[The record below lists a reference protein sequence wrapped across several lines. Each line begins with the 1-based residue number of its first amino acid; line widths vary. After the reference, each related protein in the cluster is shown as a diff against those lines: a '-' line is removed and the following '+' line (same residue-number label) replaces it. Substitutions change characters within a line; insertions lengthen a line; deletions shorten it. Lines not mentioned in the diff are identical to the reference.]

1 MKLIELHN
9 FGDDGFQH
17 TERGTPSPCIGE
29 VVIKVHAASLNFRDF
44 MIAKGLYNPNIELP
58 LVPLSDGAGEVV
70 SVGNDVT
77 EFNVGDRVMSVFWQD
92 WNENNSNRMV
102 STGSDAGGVLT
113 EYAVLPKEAI
123 LPIPEYMTYQ
133 EASTI
138 PCAAVTAWTC
148 IKAANI
154 GSGDSVLLLG
164 TGGVS
169 ILALQILKAM
179 DANVIITS
187 SSNEKLERAKELGA
201 DHTINY
207 NENPEWGSEA
217 FSLSNGGVNLVIEI
231 GGESTFPQTL
241 NALRI
246 GGHISVIGALG
257 GINVE
262 LNLMQM
268 VFKNVHVHGIT
279 VGSREDHMELN
290 NFMEKHEIHPVI
302 GKTVGIDNAI
312 DEIYGMSSGS
322 HFGKIVIDISD
333 GS

>member
-302 GKTVGIDNAI
+302 GKTVGIDKVIN
-312 DEIYGMSSGS
+312 EIYGMSSGS

>member
-133 EASTI
+133 EASTM

-302 GKTVGIDNAI
+302 GKTVGIDKVIN
-312 DEIYGMSSGS
+312 EIYGMSSGS

>member
-1 MKLIELHN
+1 
-9 FGDDGFQH
+9 
-17 TERGTPSPCIGE
+17 
-29 VVIKVHAASLNFRDF
+29 
-44 MIAKGLYNPNIELP
+44 MIAKGLYTPNIELP

-113 EYAVLPKEAI
+113 EYAVLPKEAV

-231 GGESTFPQTL
+231 GGESTFPQTI
-241 NALRI
+241 NALTI

-312 DEIYGMSSGS
+312 NEIYGMSSGS

-333 GS
+333 D

>member
-302 GKTVGIDNAI
+302 GKTVGIDNVI
-312 DEIYGMSSGS
+312 NEIYGMSSGS

>member
-1 MKLIELHN
+1 MKLIDLHN
-9 FGDDGFQH
+9 FGDDGFQK
-17 TERGTPSPCIGE
+17 TERGMPSPCIGE

-58 LVPLSDGAGEVV
+58 LVPLSDGAGEIV

-169 ILALQILKAM
+169 L
-179 DANVIITS
+179 
-187 SSNEKLERAKELGA
+187 
-201 DHTINY
+201 
-207 NENPEWGSEA
+207 
-217 FSLSNGGVNLVIEI
+217 SLI
-231 GGESTFPQTL
+231 
-241 NALRI
+241 
-246 GGHISVIGALG
+246 HIS
-257 GINVE
+257 E
-262 LNLMQM
+262 P
-268 VFKNVHVHGIT
+268 T
-279 VGSREDHMELN
+279 R
-290 NFMEKHEIHPVI
+290 P
-302 GKTVGIDNAI
+302 
-312 DEIYGMSSGS
+312 Y
-322 HFGKIVIDISD
+322 
-333 GS
+333 

>member
-77 EFNVGDRVMSVFWQD
+77 EFNVGDRVMSIFWQD
-92 WNENNSNRMV
+92 WNENNSSRMV
-102 STGSDAGGVLT
+102 STGSDAGGVLS

-207 NENPEWGSEA
+207 NENPDWGSEA

-231 GGESTFPQTL
+231 GGESTFPQTI
-241 NALRI
+241 NALTI

-333 GS
+333 D

>member
-148 IKAANI
+148 INAANI

-257 GINVE
+257 GINVQ

-302 GKTVGIDNAI
+302 GKTVGIDEAI
-312 DEIYGMSSGS
+312 NEIYGMSSGS

>member
-302 GKTVGIDNAI
+302 GKTVGMDKAI
-312 DEIYGMSSGS
+312 NEISGMSSGS
-322 HFGKIVIDISD
+322 HIGKIVIDIS
-333 GS
+333 S

>member
-9 FGDDGFQH
+9 FDDDGFQQ

-92 WNENNSNRMV
+92 WNQNNSSRMI

-138 PCAAVTAWTC
+138 PCAAVTAWAC

-241 NALRI
+241 NALKI

-290 NFMEKHEIHPVI
+290 NFLEKHEIHPVI
-302 GKTVGIDNAI
+302 GKTVGIDKAI
-312 DEIYGMSSGS
+312 DEIYGMPSGS

-333 GS
+333 D

>member
-9 FGDDGFQH
+9 FDDDGFQQ

-92 WNENNSNRMV
+92 WNQNNSNRMI

-138 PCAAVTAWTC
+138 PCAAVTAWAC

-241 NALRI
+241 NALKI

-290 NFMEKHEIHPVI
+290 NFLEKHEIHPVI
-302 GKTVGIDNAI
+302 GKTVGIDKAI
-312 DEIYGMSSGS
+312 DEIYGMPSGS

-333 GS
+333 D

>member
-231 GGESTFPQTL
+231 GGESTFPQTI
-241 NALRI
+241 NALTI

-312 DEIYGMSSGS
+312 NEIYGMSSGS

-333 GS
+333 D

>member
-92 WNENNSNRMV
+92 WNENNSSRMI

-231 GGESTFPQTL
+231 GGESTFPQTI
-241 NALRI
+241 NALTI

-312 DEIYGMSSGS
+312 NEIYGMSSGS

-333 GS
+333 D

>member
-1 MKLIELHN
+1 M
-9 FGDDGFQH
+9 
-17 TERGTPSPCIGE
+17 
-29 VVIKVHAASLNFRDF
+29 
-44 MIAKGLYNPNIELP
+44 
-58 LVPLSDGAGEVV
+58 

-133 EASTI
+133 EASTM

-302 GKTVGIDNAI
+302 GKTVGIDKAI
-312 DEIYGMSSGS
+312 NEIYGMSSGS
-322 HFGKIVIDISD
+322 HFGKIVIDIND

>member
-302 GKTVGIDNAI
+302 GKTVGIDKSIN
-312 DEIYGMSSGS
+312 EIYGMSSGS

>member
-333 GS
+333 D

>member
-1 MKLIELHN
+1 MKLIELNN
-9 FGDDGFQH
+9 FGDDGFQQ

-29 VVIKVHAASLNFRDF
+29 VVVKVHAASLNFRDF

-312 DEIYGMSSGS
+312 NEIYGMSSGS

>member
-133 EASTI
+133 EASTM

-302 GKTVGIDNAI
+302 GKTVGIDNVI
-312 DEIYGMSSGS
+312 NEIYGMSSGS

>member
-1 MKLIELHN
+1 
-9 FGDDGFQH
+9 
-17 TERGTPSPCIGE
+17 
-29 VVIKVHAASLNFRDF
+29 
-44 MIAKGLYNPNIELP
+44 
-58 LVPLSDGAGEVV
+58 
-70 SVGNDVT
+70 
-77 EFNVGDRVMSVFWQD
+77 
-92 WNENNSNRMV
+92 MV

-333 GS
+333 D

>member
-279 VGSREDHMELN
+279 VGSREDHLELN

-302 GKTVGIDNAI
+302 GKTVGIDKSIN
-312 DEIYGMSSGS
+312 EIYGMSSGS

>member
-1 MKLIELHN
+1 M
-9 FGDDGFQH
+9 
-17 TERGTPSPCIGE
+17 
-29 VVIKVHAASLNFRDF
+29 
-44 MIAKGLYNPNIELP
+44 
-58 LVPLSDGAGEVV
+58 
-70 SVGNDVT
+70 
-77 EFNVGDRVMSVFWQD
+77 
-92 WNENNSNRMV
+92 
-102 STGSDAGGVLT
+102 
-113 EYAVLPKEAI
+113 
-123 LPIPEYMTYQ
+123 
-133 EASTI
+133 
-138 PCAAVTAWTC
+138 
-148 IKAANI
+148 
-154 GSGDSVLLLG
+154 
-164 TGGVS
+164 
-169 ILALQILKAM
+169 
-179 DANVIITS
+179 IITS

-302 GKTVGIDNAI
+302 GKTVGIDKAI
-312 DEIYGMSSGS
+312 NEIYGMSSGS
-322 HFGKIVIDISD
+322 HFGKIVIDIND